1 MPGQSSSRPASSI
14 VDATIMSRSPSVLT
28 TEVDGETVMMSIKQ
42 GRYFGLDDIGS
53 DICKRI
59 ESPCSFATLI
69 EGLAA
74 DYEADRATIRT
85 DVQNLLGHMVAR
97 CRAAHL
103 IPSGLLHLS
112 SAGLSDF
119 GCTLS
124 EKMTVPAGGN
134 KWEWFKR
141 YGRTK
146 YPNSP
151 PHTSTSV
158 YCLRIWLNRAFTAA
172 GASGWLLFTKPI
184 T

>member
-14 VDATIMSRSPSVLT
+14 VDATIVSRGPSVLT
-28 TEVDGETVMMSIKQ
+28 AEVDGEIVMMSIKQ

-53 DICKRI
+53 DIWKRAI
-59 ESPCSFATLI
+59 S
-69 EGLAA
+69 G
-74 DYEADRATIRT
+74 
-85 DVQNLLGHMVAR
+85 
-97 CRAAHL
+97 
-103 IPSGLLHLS
+103 SGLS
-112 SAGLSDF
+112 VTA
-119 GCTLS
+119 
-124 EKMTVPAGGN
+124 
-134 KWEWFKR
+134 
-141 YGRTK
+141 RTK